1 MIIDRLEQKYFL
13 NNEQFDKLL
22 RLINNSLEKDKYFK
36 EKIYNIYFD
45 NDDYEM
51 INHSIDKPIYKEKIR
66 LRSYNKDSNE
76 VFLEIKKK
84 YFDNSNKRRITLNY
98 SDYLNNHL
106 YTNNQIAK
114 ELNYYFN
121 KYNLKPKIKVNYDR
135 LSYYLKED
143 SSFRITFDNN
153 IKYSFHNLN
162 LYEEDKSKLLF
173 NKGYIMEFKTFN
185 GIPLW
190 LNDILNKLKIY
201 PTSFSKVG
209 KIYEIELNNHF

>member
-13 NNEQFDKLL
+13 NNEQFNNLL
-22 RLINNSLEKDKYFK
+22 RLINNNLEKDKYFK
-36 EKIYNIYFD
+36 ERIYNIYYD

-98 SDYLNNHL
+98 RDYLNNQID
-106 YTNNQIAK
+106 TNNQIAK

-153 IKYSFHNLN
+153 IKYSFDNLN
-162 LYEEDKSKLLF
+162 LYQEDKSKLLF

-209 KIYEIELNNHF
+209 KIYEIELNNNF

>member
-22 RLINNSLEKDKYFK
+22 RLINNNLEKDKYFK
-36 EKIYNIYFD
+36 ERIYNIYFD

-66 LRSYNKDSNE
+66 LRSYNKDSDE

-98 SDYLNNHL
+98 NDYLNNQIDI
-106 YTNNQIAK
+106 NNQIAK

-121 KYNLKPKIKVNYDR
+121 KYHLKPKIKVNYDR

-153 IKYSFHNLN
+153 IKYSFNDLN
-162 LYEEDKSKLLF
+162 LYQEDKSKLLF

-209 KIYEIELNNHF
+209 KIYELELNNH

>member
-13 NNEQFDKLL
+13 NNEQFNNLL
-22 RLINNSLEKDKYFK
+22 KLINNNLEKDKYFK
-36 EKIYNIYFD
+36 ERIYNIYFD
-45 NDDYEM
+45 NNDYEM

-98 SDYLNNHL
+98 NDYLNNHL
-106 YTNNQIAK
+106 DTNNQIAK

-135 LSYYLKED
+135 ISYYLKED

-153 IKYSFHNLN
+153 IKYSFDNLN
-162 LYEEDKSKLLF
+162 LYQEDKSKLLF

-185 GIPLW
+185 GMPLW

-209 KIYEIELNNHF
+209 KIYEIECKY

>member
-22 RLINNSLEKDKYFK
+22 RLINNNLEKDKYFK
-36 EKIYNIYFD
+36 ERIYNIYFD

-66 LRSYNKDSNE
+66 LRSYNKDSDE

-98 SDYLNNHL
+98 TDYLNNHL
-106 YTNNQIAK
+106 DTSNQIAK

-153 IKYSFHNLN
+153 IKYSFDNLN
-162 LYEEDKSKLLF
+162 LYQEDKSKLLF

-190 LNDILNKLKIY
+190 LNDILNQLKIY

-209 KIYEIELNNHF
+209 KIYEIETNNNF

>member
-1 MIIDRLEQKYFL
+1 
-13 NNEQFDKLL
+13 
-22 RLINNSLEKDKYFK
+22 
-36 EKIYNIYFD
+36 
-45 NDDYEM
+45 M

-76 VFLEIKKK
+76 IFLEIKKK

-98 SDYLNNHL
+98 SDYLNNQID
-106 YTNNQIAK
+106 TNNQISK

-153 IKYSFHNLN
+153 IKYSFNDLN
-162 LYEEDKSKLLF
+162 LYQEDKSKLLF

-190 LNDILNKLKIY
+190 LNEILNKLKIY

-209 KIYEIELNNHF
+209 KIYEIELNNH

>member
-13 NNEQFDKLL
+13 NNEQFDNLL
-22 RLINNSLEKDKYFK
+22 RLINNNLEKDKYFN
-36 EKIYNIYFD
+36 ERIYNIYFD
-45 NDDYEM
+45 NDHYEM

-98 SDYLNNHL
+98 RDYLNNQID
-106 YTNNQIAK
+106 TNNQIAK

-121 KYNLKPKIKVNYDR
+121 KYHLKPKIKVNYDR

-153 IKYSFHNLN
+153 IKYSFDNLN
-162 LYEEDKSKLLF
+162 LYQEDKSKLLF

-201 PTSFSKVG
+201 PVSYSKVG
-209 KIYEIELNNHF
+209 KIYELEKNTV

>member
-13 NNEQFDKLL
+13 NNEQFDNLL
-22 RLINNSLEKDKYFK
+22 RLINNNLEKDKYFK
-36 EKIYNIYFD
+36 ERIYNIYFD
-45 NDDYEM
+45 NDQYEM
-51 INHSIDKPIYKEKIR
+51 INYSIDKPIYKEKIR

-98 SDYLNNHL
+98 RDYLNNQIN
-106 YTNNQIAK
+106 TNNQIAN

-153 IKYSFHNLN
+153 IKYSFDNLN
-162 LYEEDKSKLLF
+162 LYQEDKSKLLF

-209 KIYEIELNNHF
+209 KIYEIELNNH

>member
-22 RLINNSLEKDKYFK
+22 RLINNNLEKDKYFK
-36 EKIYNIYFD
+36 ERIYNIYFD

-76 VFLEIKKK
+76 IFLEIKKK

-98 SDYLNNHL
+98 SDYLNNQID
-106 YTNNQIAK
+106 TNNQISK

-153 IKYSFHNLN
+153 IKYSFNDLN
-162 LYEEDKSKLLF
+162 LYQEDKSKLLF

-190 LNDILNKLKIY
+190 LNEILNKLKIY

-209 KIYEIELNNHF
+209 KIYEIELNNH

>member
-13 NNEQFDKLL
+13 NNEQFDNLL
-22 RLINNSLEKDKYFK
+22 RLINNNLEKDKYFK
-36 EKIYNIYFD
+36 ERIYNIYFD

-98 SDYLNNHL
+98 NDYLNNHL
-106 YTNNQIAK
+106 DTSNQIAK

-153 IKYSFHNLN
+153 IKYSFDNLN
-162 LYEEDKSKLLF
+162 LYQEDKSKLLF

-190 LNDILNKLKIY
+190 LNEILNKLKIY

-209 KIYEIELNNHF
+209 KIYEIELNNR